1 MPGEFVITFPRAYH
15 AGFSHGK
22 SLSLSLS
29 TSYNY
34 FLLGSILGF
43 NCGEAVNF
51 ASGDWFPTGELARQR
66 YALLK
71 KIPIL
76 PYEELLCNEAMLLF
90 KYSMQEDYG
99 DDTFKDSV
107 SQRSVKVSFVRL
119 IQLHK
124 QVLERL
130 EVSST
135 DPHAQRTLLCSLC
148 KRDCYLAYNLC
159 EWCYS
164 DPICLFHGMRILLD
178 LNVLFPCS
186 F

>member
-1 MPGEFVITFPRAYH
+1 M
-15 AGFSHGK
+15 
-22 SLSLSLS
+22 LSF
-29 TSYNY
+29 TYT
-34 FLLGSILGF
+34 LLGSILGF

-51 ASGDWFPTGELARQR
+51 ATGDWFPMGALARQH
-66 YALLK
+66 YALLN
-71 KIPIL
+71 KIPML
-76 PYEELLCNEAMLLF
+76 PYEELLCKEAMLLF
-90 KYSMQEDYG
+90 KYSMQKDYG
-99 DDTFKDSV
+99 YGDTFKDSV

-124 QVLERL
+124 QVLESL

-135 DPHAQRTLLCSLC
+135 YPHAQGTLVCGLC
-148 KRDCYLAYNLC
+148 KRDCYLAYNMC

-178 LNVLFPCS
+178 LNVLFPSS